1 MGQMFSPDPSDN
13 GTVQAKLI
21 SFGVI
26 EIDGERFEHDVVIEH
41 GLVTKRKKGPSKPFR
56 DEYGHTPLS
65 AQEAIPWSGRRLII
79 GTGFYGDLP
88 VMPEVYEQARR
99 RNVELIAE
107 PTADACKLLAGE
119 DDDEITAILHVTC

>member
-1 MGQMFSPDPSDN
+1 MK
-13 GTVQAKLI
+13 AKLI

-26 EIDGERFEHDVVIEH
+26 EIDGERFEHDVVIER
-41 GLVTKRKKGPSKPFR
+41 GKVTKRKKGPSKPFR

-88 VMPEVYEQARR
+88 LTPEVYQEARR
-99 RNVELIAE
+99 RRVELIAE
-107 PTADACKLLAGE
+107 PTEDACKLLTGL
-119 DDDEITAILHVTC
+119 DDDQIFAILHVTC